1 MDCQQR
7 RNRNAVAS
15 SSYLHCLFYVHVS
28 ADGASQVDETACVLT
43 ESCCLR
49 RDTLCDNPN
58 VVSNLY

>member
-1 MDCQQR
+1 
-7 RNRNAVAS
+7 VAS

-28 ADGASQVDETACVLT
+28 ADGASQVDETACVLK

-49 RDTLCDNPN
+49 RDTLCDNPD